1 MDNVKDKIE
10 KLLKQTVENGATEAE
25 ATSSLLL
32 ARKLMLKYK
41 IDERDLSSSKSDA
54 CQLELNFDFTLNEVW
69 TRQLLHIFV
78 DNCGI
83 FTYTKNQGNN
93 LRYILFGLKVDVECV
108 EVLFNCAYEF
118 VYKNSLIA
126 YEEYVELF
134 GECEDNGKSLRE
146 LYIQGFI
153 SGLEYKYH
161 EQNKS
166 DKNFELMIVPD
177 KKIKD
182 AYEDLTRDF
191 QKVNITNDIKFAK
204 ESEMIRRGF
213 NDGKMFG
220 TTGLNNGNLKLKTC

>member
-1 MDNVKDKIE
+1 MNNIKDKIE

-25 ATSSLLL
+25 ATSALLL

-41 IDERDLSSSKSDA
+41 IDERDLSSSSSDVY
-54 CQLELNFDFTLNEVW
+54 QLELDFDFSLNESW
-69 TRQLLHIFV
+69 ARQLLNVFV

-83 FTYTKNQGNN
+83 FTYNKTEGKI
-93 LRYILFGLKVDVECV
+93 LRYVLFGLKVDVECV
-108 EVLFNCAYEF
+108 EVLFRCAYET
-118 VYKNSLIA
+118 VYKNSIIA

-134 GECEDNGKSLRE
+134 GECKDDRKSLKE
-146 LYIQGFI
+146 SYIQGFI

-166 DKNFELMIVPD
+166 DKNFELMIIPD
-177 KKIKD
+177 KKIQK
-182 AYEDLTRDF
+182 AYEDFIKDF
-191 QKVNITNDIKFAK
+191 QKINITNDIKNIK
-204 ESEMIRRGF
+204 ETEMIQRGF